1 MDRKFS
7 ELDRKTAEQ
16 LSSILEAQAK
26 TSFNAIV
33 ETDKWLTQHNFLVNA
48 GGAAAVL
55 SYLSSNPTPT
65 FAIIPLTIFLLG
77 VIASGIEI
85 RYLRKVHSELHEDA
99 IRRRSGFVSNTFSV
113 AQAADVQAPKNVTKK
128 INHYSGLI
136 AQLSFLVGCVVGIW
150 GFLCA

>member
-7 ELDRKTAEQ
+7 DLDKDTAEH
-16 LSSILEAQAK
+16 LGSILEAQTK

-55 SYLSSNPTPT
+55 SYLSSDTPPT
-65 FAIIPLTIFLLG
+65 FAVIPLTIFLLG

-85 RYLRKVHSELHEDA
+85 RYLMKIHSELHEDA
-99 IRRRSGFVSNTFSV
+99 IRRRSGFVSNIFSI
-113 AQAADVQAPKNVTKK
+113 AQSADVQAPKTITKK
-128 INHYSGLI
+128 INHYSGLV
-136 AQLSFLVGCVVGIW
+136 AQASFIVGCVVGIW
-150 GFLCA
+150 GLLCP